1 MKEEEKHNEIKMAE
15 QISISNT
22 PAEIDFSNIEIK
34 QGDCFIN
41 SYRVAKKYAQVEIVE
56 GLILA
61 IDIENGAK
69 PMPHVW
75 NKLGDI
81 HFDVTKEKV
90 WTGREE
96 LNETKDI
103 KYFSVKFHSHTD
115 FKNGDV
121 FEFYFDTNENVAA
134 LKEIL
139 NRKNELKVNEK

>member
-1 MKEEEKHNEIKMAE
+1 MKKEEKQNEIKMAE
-15 QISISNT
+15 PISILKT
-22 PAEIDFSNIEIK
+22 PAEIDFSDIEIN

-41 SYRVAKKYAQVEIVE
+41 SYRVAKKYPTVDIVE

-61 IDIENGAK
+61 VDNENGAK

-81 HFDVTKEKV
+81 HFDVTIEKV
-90 WTGREE
+90 WTGRDE

-103 KYFSVKFHSHTD
+103 KYFSVKNHLHTD

-121 FEFYFDTNENVAA
+121 FEFCFDTNENVDAI
-134 LKEIL
+134 KEVI
-139 NRKNELKVNEK
+139 NRKQK

>member
-1 MKEEEKHNEIKMAE
+1 MKREEKQNEIKMAE
-15 QISISNT
+15 PITISNT

-41 SYRVAKKYAQVEIVE
+41 SYRVAKKYPQVEIVE

-61 IDIENGAK
+61 IDLENGAK

-81 HFDVTKEKV
+81 YFDVTKEKV

-121 FEFYFDTNENVAA
+121 FEFCFDTNENVAA
-134 LKEIL
+134 IKEVI
-139 NRKNELKVNEK
+139 NKKQQ

>member
-1 MKEEEKHNEIKMAE
+1 MGKEEKQNEIKMAE
-15 QISISNT
+15 SISILKT
-22 PAEIDFSNIEIK
+22 PAEIDFSDIEIK

-41 SYRVAKKYAQVEIVE
+41 SYRVANKYPKVEIVE

-61 IDIENGAK
+61 VDNENGAK

-81 HFDVTKEKV
+81 HFDVTKERV

-103 KYFSVKFHSHTD
+103 KYFSVKNHLHTD
-115 FKNGDV
+115 FKNSDV
-121 FEFYFDTNENVAA
+121 FEFCFDTNENVAA
-134 LKEIL
+134 INDIL
-139 NRKNELKVNEK
+139 DRNKT

>member
-1 MKEEEKHNEIKMAE
+1 MAE
-15 QISISNT
+15 PITISNT
-22 PAEIDFSNIEIK
+22 HAEIDFSNIEIK

-41 SYRVAKKYAQVEIVE
+41 SYRVAKKYPQVEIVE

-103 KYFSVKFHSHTD
+103 KYFSVKFHSHTE

-121 FEFYFDTNENVAA
+121 FEFCFDTNENVAA
-134 LKEIL
+134 IKNILK
-139 NRKNELKVNEK
+139 KNE

>member
-1 MKEEEKHNEIKMAE
+1 VAHLHFCQHTEPNKKM
-15 QISISNT
+15 QKSHQTNT
-22 PAEIDFSNIEIK
+22 PTEIDFSNIEIK

-41 SYRVAKKYAQVEIVE
+41 SYRVAKKYPQVEIVE

-90 WTGREE
+90 WNGREV
-96 LNETKDI
+96 DI
-103 KYFSVKFHSHTD
+103 TVRI
-115 FKNGDV
+115 V
-121 FEFYFDTNENVAA
+121 PV
-134 LKEIL
+134 IL
-139 NRKNELKVNEK
+139 VG

>member
-1 MKEEEKHNEIKMAE
+1 MKKEEKQNEIKMAE
-15 QISISNT
+15 PVTISNT
-22 PAEIDFSNIEIK
+22 PTEIDFSNIEIK

-41 SYRVAKKYAQVEIVE
+41 SYRVAKKYPQVEIVE

-90 WTGREE
+90 WNGREE
-96 LNETKDI
+96 LKETKEI

-115 FKNGDV
+115 FKNGDL
-121 FEFYFDTNENVAA
+121 FEFSFETNENVE
-134 LKEIL
+134 KINEIL
-139 NRKNELKVNEK
+139 NRNER

>member
-1 MKEEEKHNEIKMAE
+1 MRKEEKQKVIKMAE
-15 QISISNT
+15 PITISNT

-41 SYRVAKKYAQVEIVE
+41 SYRVAKKYPQIEIVE

-75 NKLGDI
+75 NKLGDV

-103 KYFSVKFHSHTD
+103 KYFMVKFHSHTD

-121 FEFYFDTNENVAA
+121 FEFCFDTNENVEAI
-134 LKEIL
+134 KEVI
-139 NRKNELKVNEK
+139 NKKQK

>member
-1 MKEEEKHNEIKMAE
+1 MKKEEKQNEIKMAE
-15 QISISNT
+15 PITISNT

-41 SYRVAKKYAQVEIVE
+41 SYRVAKKYPQVTIVE

-75 NKLGDI
+75 NKLGDV

-103 KYFSVKFHSHTD
+103 KYFSVILHSHTD

-121 FEFYFDTNENVAA
+121 FEFGFDTNEIVQAIKN
-134 LKEIL
+134 IL
-139 NRKNELKVNEK
+139 NNRD

>member
-1 MKEEEKHNEIKMAE
+1 MKEEKQNEIKMAE
-15 QISISNT
+15 PISVLKT
-22 PAEIDFSNIEIK
+22 PAEIDFSDLEIK

-41 SYRVAKKYAQVEIVE
+41 SYRVAKKYPKVEIVE

-61 IDIENGAK
+61 VDNENGAK

-81 HFDVTKEKV
+81 HFDITKEKV

-103 KYFSVKFHSHTD
+103 KYFSVKNHLHTD

-121 FEFYFDTNENVAA
+121 FEFCFYTNENVAA
-134 LKEIL
+134 IKDIL
-139 NRKNELKVNEK
+139 DRKKT

>member
-1 MKEEEKHNEIKMAE
+1 MKKEEKQNEIKMAE
-15 QISISNT
+15 SIKISNT
-22 PAEIDFSNIEIK
+22 PAEIDFSDLEIK

-41 SYRVAKKYAQVEIVE
+41 SYRVGKKYPQVEIVK

-61 IDIENGAK
+61 IDNENGAI

-81 HFDVTKEKV
+81 HFDVTNEKV

-96 LNETKDI
+96 LNEKKDI
-103 KYFSVKFHSHTD
+103 KYFSVKFHLHTD

-121 FEFYFDTNENVAA
+121 FEFCFDTNENVAA
-134 LKEIL
+134 IKDVLD
-139 NRKNELKVNEK
+139 RKKT

>member
-1 MKEEEKHNEIKMAE
+1 MKKEEKQNEIKMAE
-15 QISISNT
+15 PITISNT
-22 PAEIDFSNIEIK
+22 PAEIDFSDIEIK

-41 SYRVAKKYAQVEIVE
+41 SYRVAKIYPQVEIVE

-75 NKLGDI
+75 NKLNDLY
-81 HFDVTKEKV
+81 FDATKEKV
-90 WTGREE
+90 WNGREE

-103 KYFSVKFHSHTD
+103 KYFRVKNHLHTD

-121 FEFYFDTNENVAA
+121 FEFSFDTNENVAA
-134 LKEIL
+134 IKNIL
-139 NRKNELKVNEK
+139 NKNE

>member
-1 MKEEEKHNEIKMAE
+1 MKKEGRQNNIKMAE
-15 QISISNT
+15 EIIISNT
-22 PAEIDFSNIEIK
+22 PLEIDISKIEIT
-34 QGDCFIN
+34 QGHCFIN
-41 SYRVAKKYAQVEIVE
+41 SFRVANKYPHVEIVE

-61 IDIENGAK
+61 IDSENGAK

-90 WTGREE
+90 WTGTEE

-103 KYFSVKFHSHTD
+103 RYFSVKFHSHTD

-121 FEFYFDTNENVAA
+121 FEFCFDTNENVEAI
-134 LKEIL
+134 KNIL
-139 NRKNELKVNEK
+139 NKNE

>member
-1 MKEEEKHNEIKMAE
+1 MKKEEKQNEIKMAE
-15 QISISNT
+15 PITISNT

-41 SYRVAKKYAQVEIVE
+41 SYRVAKKYLQVEIVE

-103 KYFSVKFHSHTD
+103 KYFSVKFHSHTA

-121 FEFYFDTNENVAA
+121 FEFCFDTNENVAA
-134 LKEIL
+134 IKNIL
-139 NRKNELKVNEK
+139 NKNE

>member
-1 MKEEEKHNEIKMAE
+1 MKKEEKQNEIKMAE
-15 QISISNT
+15 PVTISNT
-22 PAEIDFSNIEIK
+22 PTEIDFSNIEIK

-41 SYRVAKKYAQVEIVE
+41 SYRVAKKYPQVEIVE

-90 WTGREE
+90 WNGREE
-96 LNETKDI
+96 LKETKEI

-115 FKNGDV
+115 FKNGDL
-121 FEFYFDTNENVAA
+121 FEFCFDTDENVQAIKNF
-134 LKEIL
+134 LNNSGKES
-139 NRKNELKVNEK
+139 KDE

>member
-1 MKEEEKHNEIKMAE
+1 MKKEEKQNEIKMAE
-15 QISISNT
+15 PINISNT

-34 QGDCFIN
+34 QGECFIN
-41 SYRVAKKYAQVEIVE
+41 SYRVAKKYPKVEIVE

-61 IDIENGAK
+61 IDIVNGAK

-103 KYFSVKFHSHTD
+103 KYFCVEFHSHTE

-121 FEFYFDTNENVAA
+121 FEFCFDTNENVEAI
-134 LKEIL
+134 KEVI
-139 NRKNELKVNEK
+139 NKNQNKKKE

>member
-1 MKEEEKHNEIKMAE
+1 MRKEEKQNEINMAE
-15 QISISNT
+15 PINISKT

-41 SYRVAKKYAQVEIVE
+41 SYRVAKKYLHVEIVE

-90 WTGREE
+90 WSGREE

-121 FEFYFDTNENVAA
+121 FEFSFDTNENVAA
-134 LKEIL
+134 IKNIL
-139 NRKNELKVNEK
+139 NKNE

>member
-1 MKEEEKHNEIKMAE
+1 MKKEERQNEIKMAE
-15 QISISNT
+15 QISILKT
-22 PAEIDFSNIEIK
+22 PAEIDFSDIEIK

-41 SYRVAKKYAQVEIVE
+41 SYRVAKKYPSVHIVE

-61 IDIENGAK
+61 VDIENGAK

-103 KYFSVKFHSHTD
+103 KYFSVKLHSYND

-121 FEFYFDTNENVAA
+121 FEFCFDTNENVEAIKET
-134 LKEIL
+134 LKR
-139 NRKNELKVNEK
+139 NQ

>member
-1 MKEEEKHNEIKMAE
+1 MKKEEKQYEIKMAE
-15 QISISNT
+15 PINISTT

-41 SYRVAKKYAQVEIVE
+41 SYRVAKKYPQVEIVE

-61 IDIENGAK
+61 IDNENGAK

-75 NKLGDI
+75 NKLDDV
-81 HFDVTKEKV
+81 HFDVTKEKI

-103 KYFSVKFHSHTD
+103 KYFIVKFHSHTD

-121 FEFYFDTNENVAA
+121 FEFSFDTNENVDA
-134 LKEIL
+134 I
-139 NRKNELKVNEK
+139 KVVLDRNQNNNKID